1 MAQIR
6 DISKRTA
13 LYERLSKD
21 DEQQGESNSILNQKQ
36 YLEEYAHKNGFVN
49 IQHFTDDGYT
59 GRNFNR
65 PGFQEMLAE
74 IENGKIGTVIVKDMS
89 RFGRNY
95 LQVGFYTEMM
105 FPQKQVRFIA
115 INNSVDSDKPQDN
128 DFTPFLNIMN
138 EWYAKD
144 TSNKIKS
151 IFLSRM
157 NDGKRCS
164 GSIPY
169 GYNRLP
175 GDKQTLV
182 VDPVASKVV
191 KHIFALAADGYN
203 PPTIA
208 KKLTEEE
215 VLKLGRWI
223 ERLRAFHNG
232 NPKIKVALTQTGI
245 VMLEKIGMVWKLE
258 SRYPWPE
265 WYLQCRLYYAAN
277 GDLLVPKMYKNE
289 QYALG
294 NWIGEQRKK
303 YKKGTLKP
311 EQVEALEKVGMV
323 WELVDRD
330 VWEKRYNDAY
340 AYYNEHGDI
349 DVPPNVLTAGNMYLR
364 DWLIAQKSLYQE
376 SNCETDLDW
385 ERHDLLDDIGMDW
398 EKQVGRK
405 SYSYAYRA
413 QRYYNEFGNLDVPE
427 DYNDMMGGNL
437 HEWVKRQWRLYHRPT
452 TDKSDAYISKK
463 KELENLGFD
472 WSCEGRWDWD
482 AKEAT
487 WLQNYNGIKAYVD
500 ANGSLPIGESS
511 IPLTTSVNSEFWI
524 AAQKAAIRNGMMNE
538 DKQQMLAS
546 IGVVYGQ
553 FKRSDDW
560 QENYNYVKAYYEQH
574 KQLPVGVNSQQ
585 MSTGSQSGYWIG
597 LQRKKLKDNTL
608 PAEKVSLLKEIGIE
622 YGQFENSWNANYNA
636 VKAFFDEHHHLPV
649 QDASILLPSGIQSRN
664 WITNQKKFLKTGT
677 APEDRVKLLNE
688 IGIVA
693 EADAPKP
700 SKSKSEKVKKAA
712 QTGSK
717 PSRKVSK
724 NPAEEWQECY
734 DFVKRCLEEGGTLP
748 IGEKSTTMPNG
759 VQTKSW
765 IKQQRIALKE
775 SRLPADKVEL
785 LRAIGIVG
793 NLMEQN
799 WMRDYECIKAYV
811 EEHHQLPVYKN
822 SFELP
827 DGGQS
832 AQWIAN
838 RRTQMRNG
846 TMPEERVKM
855 LADIGIVYGSLADN
869 WKESYNAIK
878 AYLDEHGEL
887 PLKEASITL
896 PTGSQ
901 SHWWIRNQT
910 LMLHQGR
917 QSEDKVKLLNE
928 IGIV

>member
-1 MAQIR
+1 MPR
-6 DISKRTA
+6 KKSTSTTKRRQQ
-13 LYERLSKD
+13 LGFGDWYE
-21 DEQQGESNSILNQKQ
+21 
-36 YLEEYAHKNGFVN
+36 
-49 IQHFTDDGYT
+49 
-59 GRNFNR
+59 
-65 PGFQEMLAE
+65 
-74 IENGKIGTVIVKDMS
+74 
-89 RFGRNY
+89 
-95 LQVGFYTEMM
+95 
-105 FPQKQVRFIA
+105 
-115 INNSVDSDKPQDN
+115 
-128 DFTPFLNIMN
+128 
-138 EWYAKD
+138 
-144 TSNKIKS
+144 
-151 IFLSRM
+151 
-157 NDGKRCS
+157 
-164 GSIPY
+164 
-169 GYNRLP
+169 
-175 GDKQTLV
+175 
-182 VDPVASKVV
+182 
-191 KHIFALAADGYN
+191 
-203 PPTIA
+203 IA
-208 KKLTEEE
+208 KKYYEEYGDLLVPRIYE
-215 VLKLGRWI
+215 DEEGHKLGRWI
-223 ERLRAFHNG
+223 ERLRAFYNG
-232 NPKIKVALTQTGI
+232 KPSVKVALTQTDI
-245 VMLEKIGMVWKLE
+245 AMLEKIGMVWKLE

-265 WYLQCRLYYAAN
+265 WYLQCRLYCAAN

-340 AYYNEHGDI
+340 AYYNEHGNI
-349 DVPPNVLTAGNMYLR
+349 DVSPNVLTAGNMSLR

-427 DYNDMMGGNL
+427 DYNDMMSGNL

-500 ANGSLPIGESS
+500 ANGCLPIGESS

-553 FKRSDDW
+553 FKRNDDW

-585 MSTGSQSGYWIG
+585 MSTGSLSGFWIG
-597 LQRKKLKDNTL
+597 LQRKKLKDNAL
-608 PAEKVSLLKEIGIE
+608 SAERVSLLKEIGIE
-622 YGQFENSWNANYNA
+622 YGQLENSWNANYNA

-664 WITNQKKFLKTGT
+664 WITNQKKFLKAGT
-677 APEDRVKLLNE
+677 APEDRVKLLND

-700 SKSKSEKVKKAA
+700 SKSKSVAVKKAV
-712 QTGSK
+712 QTSSK

-734 DFVKRCLEEGGTLP
+734 DFVKRCLEESGTLP
-748 IGEKSTTMPNG
+748 TGEKSTTMPNG
-759 VQTKSW
+759 MQTKSW
-765 IKQQRIALKE
+765 IKQQRIALKK
-775 SRLPADKVEL
+775 SGLPADKVEL

-793 NLMEQN
+793 NLMEQS

-838 RRTQMRNG
+838 RRTQMRNS